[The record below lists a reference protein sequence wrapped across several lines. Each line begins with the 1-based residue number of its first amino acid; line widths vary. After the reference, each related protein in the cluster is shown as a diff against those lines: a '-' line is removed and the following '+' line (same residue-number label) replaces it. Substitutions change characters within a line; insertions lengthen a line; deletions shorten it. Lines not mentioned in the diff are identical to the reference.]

1 MENIIPVNGM
11 MSDRFH
17 ELRVFVAVADTG
29 GLSKAAAV
37 LESSPPSVTRTI
49 AALET
54 RLGVRLFERTTRSL
68 RLTEPGTTFLEDAR
82 RVLTDLEA
90 AEQEISGQS
99 ASARGHLTVTASL
112 TFGRAML
119 QPVVLDFLDAFPNIS
134 VSMVLL
140 DRVVDLVEEGFD
152 LAVRIANLPESSLV
166 ARNVGEVRRMLVASP
181 GYLAAQGTPATAE
194 DLKGHAIITQSAL
207 MPNQEWRYANGGK
220 PARIKLPA
228 RLEINDAHACIA
240 AALRNRGITIAL
252 SYMVAEHIA
261 RGELRAVLAHLTP
274 PPVPVNMVYAQRRLI
289 PPKLRAFLD
298 FAAPR
303 LKSALADQA
312 SL

>member
-1 MENIIPVNGM
+1 

-17 ELRVFVAVADTG
+17 ELRVFVAVADAG
-29 GLSKAAAV
+29 GLSKAALA
-37 LESSPPSVTRTI
+37 LGSSPPSVTRTI

-82 RVLTDLEA
+82 RVLTDLET
-90 AEQEISGQS
+90 AEQDVSGQS
-99 ASARGHLTVTASL
+99 TAARGHLTVTASL

-119 QPVVLDFLDAFPNIS
+119 QPVVFDFLDAFRNIT

-152 LAVRIANLPESSLV
+152 LAIRIANLPESSLIS
-166 ARNVGEVRRMLVASP
+166 RNVGQVRRMLVASP
-181 GYLAAQGTPATAE
+181 DYLRARGTPTTAE
-194 DLKGHAIITQSAL
+194 DLKSHLIIAQSAL
-207 MPNQEWRYANGGK
+207 MPNQEWRYASGEK
-220 PARIKLPA
+220 SSRIRLPV

-240 AALRNRGITIAL
+240 AALSNHGVTIAL
-252 SYMVAEHIA
+252 SYMVAEHIK
-261 RGELRAVLAHLTP
+261 RGELRPVLAHLTP

-312 SL
+312 SA